1 MFTLVDD
8 GTLDTVLE
16 CDECHTQLRYNL
28 SGTWNRD
35 PPLDDH
41 EANCGD
47 NCECQDAV
55 AEQAQMDAKETHE
68 CPR

>member
-1 MFTLVDD
+1 MPASSIVLIDD

-16 CDECHTQLRYNL
+16 CVHCRTQIRY
-28 SGTWNRD
+28 TPD

-41 EANCGD
+41 DAHCD
-47 NCECQDAV
+47 DSCECQDAV
-55 AEQAQMDAKETHE
+55 IEWALVDAQDTHE